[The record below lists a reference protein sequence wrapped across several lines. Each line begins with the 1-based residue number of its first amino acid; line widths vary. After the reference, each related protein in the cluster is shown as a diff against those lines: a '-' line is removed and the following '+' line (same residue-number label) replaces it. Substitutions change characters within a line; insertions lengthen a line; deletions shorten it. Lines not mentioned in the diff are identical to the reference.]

1 MKRGKRW
8 LESPKIPNDN
18 GFDYGRVSV
27 QIGSLCGEM
36 GFVHLRSITNGKPT
50 DFPMMGLTWGGGG
63 INGYITMIIGLYHVI
78 SSVISQV
85 MKVIM
90 SHNH

>member
-8 LESPKIPNDN
+8 PENPKIPNDN

-36 GFVHLRSITNGKPT
+36 GFVPT
-50 DFPMMGLTWGGGG
+50 SVTDGFSHDGPSLGGGG

-85 MKVIM
+85 MKVIITVITIR
-90 SHNH
+90 